1 MVDHGFDIRGIMP
14 DRTGVNI
21 PLFLGGRPQFDE
33 DELVATRRIAT
44 LPIHV
49 DGAMERIKN
58 FQITHFFPGSLCHL
72 AEPIIFV
79 CAFLITFDGA
89 LVPPPAHEN

>member
-1 MVDHGFDIRGIMP
+1 MADCEFDISGIMP

-44 LPIHV
+44 LRIHV
-49 DGAMERIKN
+49 EGAMERIKN
-58 FQITHFFPGSLCHL
+58 FQKPISFLVLFAILLSLSFL
-72 AEPIIFV
+72 FV
-79 CAFLITFDGA
+79 PF
-89 LVPPPAHEN
+89 

>member
-1 MVDHGFDIRGIMP
+1 MADRGFDISGIMP
-14 DRTGVNI
+14 DGTGVNI

-44 LPIHV
+44 LRIHV
-49 DGAMERIKN
+49 EGAMERIKN

-72 AEPIIFV
+72 PAYHFV
-79 CAFLITFDGA
+79 CAFLTTFDSP
-89 LVPPPAHEN
+89 LVPLPAHEN